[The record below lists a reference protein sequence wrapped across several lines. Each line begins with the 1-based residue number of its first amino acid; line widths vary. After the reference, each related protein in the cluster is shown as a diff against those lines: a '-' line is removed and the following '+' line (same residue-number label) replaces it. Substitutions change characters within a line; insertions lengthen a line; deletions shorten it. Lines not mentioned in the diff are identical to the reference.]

1 MKIQGNYMLDI
12 ENIIKYVFD
21 TDSVNSDSEITDLCV
36 MDDENKNLMLSTKQV
51 REVKSSDDSNKQ
63 TIKYDLVKM
72 LIMGLME
79 MDADNATF
87 GDVMLMNTML
97 NEGLMKEIDGE

>member
-1 MKIQGNYMLDI
+1 MKIKGNYMLDI

-21 TDSVNSDSEITDLCV
+21 SDEVNGDSEITDLYV
-36 MDDENKNLMLSTKQV
+36 MDDESKNLILSTKQV
-51 REVKSSDDSNKQ
+51 REVKSSDDANKQ
-63 TIKYDLVKM
+63 TIKYDLIKM

-79 MDADNATF
+79 VDSENATF

-97 NEGLMKEIDGE
+97 NEGLIKEIDG